1 MVFLSKSFIAAT
13 IATIAIA
20 PALAAPL
27 QVGQDDVEL
36 SARDPWMRGIRR
48 TLRRVNL
55 RRITRGIGA
64 VARVARFIPGPIGMA
79 AGVASR
85 IIRRDAESELY
96 TRAVQDE
103 LDARGYDIELDLREV
118 EGLEARDIS
127 SALSA
132 RDNIYAI
139 RARAFVDEMEAEAR
153 DLGESPYDELD

>member
-1 MVFLSKSFIAAT
+1 
-13 IATIAIA
+13 
-20 PALAAPL
+20 
-27 QVGQDDVEL
+27 
-36 SARDPWMRGIRR
+36 
-48 TLRRVNL
+48 
-55 RRITRGIGA
+55 
-64 VARVARFIPGPIGMA
+64 MA

-96 TRAVQDE
+96 TRAIQDE

-139 RARAFVDEMEAEAR
+139 RARAFVDEMETETR
-153 DLGESPYDELD
+153 ELGYVVY